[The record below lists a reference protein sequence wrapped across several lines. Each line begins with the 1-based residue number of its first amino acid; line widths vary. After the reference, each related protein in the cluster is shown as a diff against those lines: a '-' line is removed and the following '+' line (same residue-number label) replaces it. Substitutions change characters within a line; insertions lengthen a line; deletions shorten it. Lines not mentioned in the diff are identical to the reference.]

1 MNDNR
6 VLKVALKT
14 KTKFLKSVCILS
26 YRGELPRYTY
36 FVTVAP
42 GIGFKHVK
50 SSTTL
55 QKIEYILT
63 IYPLSFLRETIVY
76 N

>member
-1 MNDNR
+1 MYR
-6 VLKVALKT
+6 IHQRKKELKKHLLVT
-14 KTKFLKSVCILS
+14 
-26 YRGELPRYTY
+26 
-36 FVTVAP
+36 FVP
-42 GIGFKHVK
+42 GMGFKHVK
-50 SSTTL
+50 MNTTP

>member
-1 MNDNR
+1 MFLIR
-6 VLKVALKT
+6 VIKHQRKKELKEHL
-14 KTKFLKSVCILS
+14 L
-26 YRGELPRYTY
+26 
-36 FVTVAP
+36 VTLVL
-42 GIGFKHVK
+42 GTGFKHVK
-50 SSTTL
+50 MNTTL

>member
-1 MNDNR
+1 MYILNIKLKR
-6 VLKVALKT
+6 VVK
-14 KTKFLKSVCILS
+14 
-26 YRGELPRYTY
+26 ELLLVI
-36 FVTVAP
+36 FVP
-42 GIGFKHVK
+42 GMGFKHVK
-50 SSTTL
+50 RNTTL